1 MVCLSAIGKAFG
13 LAAATRRASH
23 WLARNDMR
31 GVYRNSVMNLGM
43 AAMTI
48 RLDMHRTVS
57 RASDA
62 LAEAVDVVREFLH
75 RQLAPDGGFQGRD
88 GRSDLYYTVFGLEAS
103 QALDAG
109 IPCELVAAYL
119 DPFGTGESLDFV
131 HLACLARC
139 RANMS
144 EARDE
149 PVDAQTRREMAERL
163 QSYRAHD
170 GGFNAAAHAECGS
183 AYGSFLALGAF
194 QDLGIACPD
203 PDRMAASVQSLQR
216 PDGGYANEATMTG
229 SATAATAAAIC
240 VLHYLSRPV
249 PESAVRW
256 LQGQA
261 HPQGGFTAI
270 RLPVEAAIPDL
281 LSTATALHALS
292 LAGAPMDDMRE
303 KHLDYLDSLWSPLGG
318 FRGHWADDVVDCE
331 YTYYG
336 LLSLGCL
343 WK

>member
-1 MVCLSAIGKAFG
+1 
-13 LAAATRRASH
+13 
-23 WLARNDMR
+23 
-31 GVYRNSVMNLGM
+31 
-43 AAMTI
+43 MTI

-57 RASDA
+57 RASGA
-62 LAEAVDVVREFLH
+62 LDESVDTVRDFLH

-103 QALDAG
+103 LALNAG
-109 IPCELVAAYL
+109 VPVERIAAYL
-119 DPFGTGESLDFV
+119 DRFGPGESLDFV

-139 RANMS
+139 RASVS
-144 EARDE
+144 EARSE
-149 PVDAQTRREMAERL
+149 PTDAQARREIAERL
-163 QSYRAHD
+163 QSYRARD

-194 QDLGIACPD
+194 QDLGMTCPD
-203 PDRMAASVQSLQR
+203 PKSIAASIQSLQR
-216 PDGGYANEATMTG
+216 PDGGYANDAMMTA

-240 VLHYLSRPV
+240 VLHDLSQTV

-256 LQGQA
+256 LQGQT

-270 RLPVEAAIPDL
+270 RLPAEAAIPDL

-292 LAGAPMDDMRE
+292 LVGAPMDDLRE
-303 KHLDYLDSLWSPLGG
+303 KHLDYLDTLWSPLGG
-318 FRGHWADDVVDCE
+318 FRGHWADDIVDCE